1 MMTRPTVL
9 PWRLV
14 TAVAGANLLNPLNS
28 SMIAVALLAI
38 SAAYGI
44 DIAGAT
50 WLVTAFYIGG
60 AIGMPLMGRLADTL
74 GPRLVFWL
82 GLVLV
87 TFSSALAPFAPNLS
101 VLLALRVVLALG
113 TSAAYPAGLAIFR
126 RFLGGARP
134 PAGSLGAIS
143 IASSVS
149 AALGPVLGGALVVLG
164 GWQAIF
170 VVNVP
175 VAMIG
180 LVTAA
185 RWLPPD
191 SPDDPQSG
199 TRQLRQANVGS
210 LLRNRQIMGIF
221 CQFAAVNVAFYAV
234 FFGLPLWLEAARHY
248 SADATG
254 LLLLPVAGIGVL
266 ATPVA
271 ARVINRSGPRPAL
284 IIGSLSLLAGAL
296 LMLVFNDATPL
307 IPLLVVGAVLG
318 IPNAFNNLGLQAA
331 LYQSAP
337 AELMGSAGGLF
348 QTFRYCGAIV
358 ATLLIS
364 AVYGV
369 GATSDRVHVL
379 AAIMAVISIGLTAA
393 SIFGSRAIHPIST

>member
-1 MMTRPTVL
+1 
-9 PWRLV
+9 
-14 TAVAGANLLNPLNS
+14 VA
-28 SMIAVALLAI
+28 
-38 SAAYGI
+38 
-44 DIAGAT
+44 
-50 WLVTAFYIGG
+50 
-60 AIGMPLMGRLADTL
+60 
-74 GPRLVFWL
+74 
-82 GLVLV
+82 
-87 TFSSALAPFAPNLS
+87 
-101 VLLALRVVLALG
+101 LALG

-149 AALGPVLGGALVVLG
+149 AALGPVIGGALVVLG

-170 VVNVP
+170 LINIP
-175 VAMIG
+175 VAVIG

-191 SPDDPQSG
+191 GPDNPRGTGQS
-199 TRQLRQANVGS
+199 RRASVRS
-210 LLRNRQIMGIF
+210 LLGNRQIVEIF
-221 CQFAAVNVAFYAV
+221 SQFAAVNVAFYAV
-234 FFGLPLWLEAARHY
+234 FFGLPLWLESARHY

-266 ATPVA
+266 ATPVSA
-271 ARVINRSGPRPAL
+271 GLINRSGPRPAL
-284 IIGSLSLLAGAL
+284 IIGSVSLLVSAL

-348 QTFRYCGAIV
+348 QTFRYVGAIV

-364 AVYGV
+364 GVYGA
-369 GATSDRVHVL
+369 GATSERVHVL
-379 AAIMAVISIGLTAA
+379 AAIMAVISVGLVAA
-393 SIFGSRAIHPIST
+393 SIFGSRAAHPISP